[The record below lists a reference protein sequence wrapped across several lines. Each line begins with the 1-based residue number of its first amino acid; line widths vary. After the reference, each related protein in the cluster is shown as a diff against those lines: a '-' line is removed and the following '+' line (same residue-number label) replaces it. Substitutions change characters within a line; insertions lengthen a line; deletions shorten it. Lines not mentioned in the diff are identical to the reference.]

1 MQGSSSESVNQP
13 VRNATAAQNYPR
25 LLLPARWQALCATLA
40 LSLEHTSSVPPPKV
54 FALEPRTYLTLDAQ
68 ARSPNVDKP
77 SAAVRLPGEQ
87 KEGCGET
94 RGSIGCLL
102 ECQEISYFGGRVQ
115 PGPEAAQMIA
125 CVRSSL
131 HRQVCSSVRYVVAA
145 GGAQLCLLAR

>member
-1 MQGSSSESVNQP
+1 MAPEGRQQRS
-13 VRNATAAQNYPR
+13 TASTCLLSAFAYRAQNSLATCLGHCR
-25 LLLPARWQALCATLA
+25 GARSDLT
-40 LSLEHTSSVPPPKV
+40 SVPPPKV
-54 FALEPRTYLTLDAQ
+54 FDLEPRTYLTLDAQ

-102 ECQEISYFGGRVQ
+102 ECQEISYYGGRVQ
-115 PGPEAAQMIA
+115 PDPEAAQMIA

-131 HRQVCSSVRYVVAA
+131 HRQVCSSVPMSLRPAERKFVY
-145 GGAQLCLLAR
+145 